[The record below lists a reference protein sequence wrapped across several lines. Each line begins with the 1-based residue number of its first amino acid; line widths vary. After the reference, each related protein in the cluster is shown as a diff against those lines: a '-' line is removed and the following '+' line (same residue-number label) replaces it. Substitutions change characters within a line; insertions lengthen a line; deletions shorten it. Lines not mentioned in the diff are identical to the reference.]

1 MSDDEMNRK
10 MEFIVE
16 QQAQFTADIHVLKE
30 RQVAFQAEQELL
42 HRDVQTLHEG
52 VATLHGD
59 VATLHGDVA
68 VLRETASTAIE
79 ISTRTADAVTTMA
92 TAQAETQRQLTLLAR
107 LFEAHVR
114 DGHQHDIP
122 TS

>member
-16 QQAQFTADIHVLKE
+16 QQAQFTADIQVLKE

-42 HRDVQTLHEG
+42 HRDVRTLHE
-52 VATLHGD
+52 D
-59 VATLHGDVA
+59 VT

-79 ISTRTADAVTTMA
+79 IASRTADAVTTMA
-92 TAQAETQRQLTLLAR
+92 TAQAETQRQLTRLAR
-107 LFEAHVR
+107 LFEAHIR
-114 DGHQHDIP
+114 DGHQHDTP